1 MNDSVSI
8 CLSSQQQIRREMR
21 DKILAGTP
29 IVSIIIP
36 CRSEREFISKCLDSI
51 IANDYPADRFEILVV
66 DGMSEDGTRAVLG
79 EYVQEYPY
87 IRILNNPRKIT
98 PSALNTGIKS
108 AKGEIIMRMDAHA
121 TYDREY
127 ISRCVKALHEHD
139 ADNVGGIWR
148 IVPRSNTL
156 LGKAIV
162 RSFSHKFGVGNTHY
176 RLANSKEP
184 REVDTV
190 PFFCCKKEVFQ
201 KIGLFNERLVRG
213 QDMEFNLRLKKSGR
227 RTLLVPDIVSYYYAR
242 SDMKSFLKHNWTNG
256 VWAILP
262 FLYSD
267 IMPVSWRHLV
277 PLAFV
282 LGVLGSA
289 ILALVWPVGLW
300 VLFGISGAYVAAN
313 LAASAQV
320 ALRGRDVRY
329 LFVMLVVFAS
339 FHTSYGFGSLW
350 GLVKVLAYMV
360 SKLGCKLVKVKRSC

>member
-1 MNDSVSI
+1 
-8 CLSSQQQIRREMR
+8 LT
-21 DKILAGTP
+21 GTP

-36 CRSEREFISKCLDSI
+36 CRNERRFISKCLDSI

-66 DGMSEDGTRAVLG
+66 DGMSEDGTRAVVG
-79 EYVQEYPY
+79 EYIQEYSY

-127 ISRCVKALHEHD
+127 ISKCVKALHEHD

-148 IVPRSNTL
+148 IVPRRNTL

-176 RLANSKEP
+176 RLADLRKP
-184 REVDTV
+184 RKVDTV

-201 KIGLFNERLVRG
+201 KVGLFNERLARG
-213 QDMEFNLRLKKSGR
+213 QDMEFSLRLKKSGR
-227 RTLLVPDIVSYYYAR
+227 RTLLLPDIVSYYYAR
-242 SDMKSFLKHNWTNG
+242 SDMRSFLRHNWTNG
-256 VWAILP
+256 LWAILP

-267 IMPVSWRHLV
+267 IMPVSSRHLV
-277 PLAFV
+277 PLVFV
-282 LGVLGSA
+282 LGVLGSI
-289 ILALVWPVGLW
+289 ILALVSPIGLW
-300 VLFGISGAYVAAN
+300 VLFGISGAYVVTN

-320 ALRGRDVRY
+320 GLKERDFRY
-329 LFVMLVVFAS
+329 LLVMPVVFAS
-339 FHTSYGFGSLW
+339 LHVGYGLGSLW
-350 GLVKVLAYMV
+350 GLVKVLTH
-360 SKLGCKLVKVKRSC
+360 KVRRRC